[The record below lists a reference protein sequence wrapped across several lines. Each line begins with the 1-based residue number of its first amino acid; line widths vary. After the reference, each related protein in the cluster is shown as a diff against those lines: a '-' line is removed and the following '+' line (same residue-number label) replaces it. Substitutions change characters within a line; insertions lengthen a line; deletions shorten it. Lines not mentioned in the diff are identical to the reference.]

1 MKEHC
6 IYNDFI
12 SNNLISNYSGSGI
25 GGVAKK
31 GIGNMMMYEFAVKV
45 IGKNKRDLFPL

>member
-1 MKEHC
+1 MSG
-6 IYNDFI
+6 D
-12 SNNLISNYSGSGI
+12 YSGSSI

-45 IGKNKRDLFPL
+45 IGKNRKDLFPL